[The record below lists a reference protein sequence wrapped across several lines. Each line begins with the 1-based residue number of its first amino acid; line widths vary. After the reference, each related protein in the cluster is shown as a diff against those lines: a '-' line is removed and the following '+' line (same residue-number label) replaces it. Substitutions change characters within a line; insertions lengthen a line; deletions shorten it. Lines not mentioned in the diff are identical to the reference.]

1 MSFYL
6 AIDAGGT
13 KTDYVLANDSEV
25 LARVRTGTIKRMRTD
40 AATAGANLDQALK
53 ELTAATGVAMGE
65 IQTTCVGTA
74 GETVP
79 LVADWLREAFA
90 ARVGG
95 ELLLLGDVEIAL
107 DAAFFGKPGVLIM
120 AGTGSNV
127 AGRAHTGALTTV
139 GGWGPALADQGSGHR
154 IGLMALRGAFR
165 AIDELGFDV
174 AAFDALR
181 AKDAARASGLEA
193 SEEEG
198 QSPALLL
205 RSVMNFWQLPTIAH
219 LVEYGNAIPAPD
231 FSRLTA
237 LVVGCAQRGDA
248 IAKRVLVKEA
258 QDLADLAI
266 LAMRRVQQTAPA
278 GWVPPVAFTG
288 SILENVAPVHE
299 GLMAGI
305 RAEFPE
311 AEILPQV
318 VDPILGAL
326 WRARTLAGVTV

>member
-6 AIDAGGT
+6 AIDSGGT
-13 KTDYVLANDSEV
+13 KTDYVLADEREV

-40 AATAGANLDQALK
+40 ATTAGANLDQALR
-53 ELTAATGVAMGE
+53 ELTAATGVAMSS
-65 IQTTCVGTA
+65 IAATCIGTA
-74 GETVP
+74 GETVA

-95 ELLLLGDVEIAL
+95 KLLLLGDVEIAL
-107 DAAFFGKPGVLIM
+107 DAAFFGEPGVLIM

-127 AGRAHTGALTTV
+127 AGRRHSGTLTTV

-154 IGLMALRGAFR
+154 IGWMALRRAFR
-165 AIDELGFDV
+165 AIDETGYDFNGEIKAPEVVDPTV
-174 AAFDALR
+174 
-181 AKDAARASGLEA
+181 E
-193 SEEEG
+193 
-198 QSPALLL
+198 SPALLL
-205 RSVMNFWQLPTIAH
+205 RSVMNFWNIPTVPH
-219 LVEYGNAIPAPD
+219 LIGYANEIPAPD

-237 LVVGCAQRGDA
+237 VVVGCAQRGDA
-248 IAKRVLVKEA
+248 IAKRVLLDEA
-258 QDLADLAI
+258 QALADLAV
-266 LAMRRVQQTAPA
+266 LAMRRVQETAPVA

-299 GLMAGI
+299 GLRAGI

-326 WRARTLAGVTV
+326 WRARSLVIA